1 MLPGSSSYARRM
13 NQPDR
18 PRRWPA
24 RLRSLAINIALLLMV
39 VLALDWW
46 RAPDARAIADAT
58 LVTTD
63 GQLIDLHN
71 DPRPTVLYVWADWCL
86 YCRHTSPAIDRLQ
99 RNGNRVVSVAMQ
111 SGDDAAVHAYLQQHG
126 WHFPVVNDPDGEI
139 SQRFDVRVTPTIA
152 IVASGRM
159 RLATSGW
166 TSYWG
171 LRTRLW
177 FAHLY

>member
-1 MLPGSSSYARRM
+1 MTESR
-13 NQPDR
+13 R

-24 RLRSLAINIALLLMV
+24 HLRSVAINVLLLLLF

-46 RAPDARAIADAT
+46 RAPDARAIADAA
-58 LVTTD
+58 LTTTH
-63 GQLIDLHN
+63 GQRIDFHD

-99 RNGNRVVSVAMQ
+99 RNGYRVVSVAMQ
-111 SGDDAAVHAYLQQHG
+111 SGDDAAVHAYLRQHG
-126 WHFPVVNDPDGEI
+126 WTFPVVNDPDGHI

-152 IVASGRM
+152 IVANGRM

-171 LRTRLW
+171 LRARLW
-177 FAHLY
+177 LAHLY